1 MRRTGYISVAGQRR
15 EYLPTLTSFERGG
28 DLMLIEAKSC
38 SEAASM
44 RTTVVLQ
51 GDEYV
56 TQVFITHNERRN
68 MLLPLQRTR
77 RDESLGRVP

>member
-1 MRRTGYISVAGQRR
+1 MAGQRR
-15 EYLPTLTSFERGG
+15 EYLSTLTSFERGG

-56 TQVFITHNERRN
+56 VRYLSPITSVGIRYYPCKGPAVTS
-68 MLLPLQRTR
+68 PLKV
-77 RDESLGRVP
+77 DIASAS

>member
-15 EYLPTLTSFERGG
+15 EYLPTLASFERGG
-28 DLMLIEAKSC
+28 DLMPIEAKSC

-51 GDEYV
+51 GDESV
-56 TQVFITHNERRN
+56 TKVFITHNARRN
-68 MLLPLQRTR
+68 YIATLTKDP
-77 RDESLGRVP
+77 P

>member
-1 MRRTGYISVAGQRR
+1 
-15 EYLPTLTSFERGG
+15 
-28 DLMLIEAKSC
+28 MLIEAKSC